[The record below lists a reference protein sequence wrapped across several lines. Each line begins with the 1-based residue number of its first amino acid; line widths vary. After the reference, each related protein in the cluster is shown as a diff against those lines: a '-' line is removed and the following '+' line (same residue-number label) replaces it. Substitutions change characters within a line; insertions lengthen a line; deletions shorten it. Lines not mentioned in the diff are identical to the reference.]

1 MIYPILCM
9 SLVERIK
16 VASEGMDE
24 RSKFIYN
31 FISYKKKEFYLR
43 LHIIDEG
50 VLKACLK
57 PGGTFIHSH

>member
-31 FISYKKKEFYLR
+31 FISYKKR
-43 LHIIDEG
+43 
-50 VLKACLK
+50 VLGYVHTA
-57 PGGTFIHSH
+57 G